1 VSESL
6 YTTIEG
12 PKGRADVYE
21 VTQEIEK
28 DAQQSAAGSSR
39 PWDIRYEVR
48 FGGERQSFWAEGEA
62 VTVAKEMAGVP
73 D

>member
-1 VSESL
+1 MAEAL

-21 VTQEIEK
+21 VTQQIEK
-28 DAQQSAAGSSR
+28 DTLQSNAGSSR

-48 FGGERQSFWAEGEA
+48 FGSERQSFWAEGEA